1 MRKKQTTY
9 IDSLDSAW
17 TTGDYTVD
25 DNHQDY
31 IEDVRQQAEQCFMR
45 LDSAVSD
52 FKDHFGKTNR
62 DFYLDSVEMNL
73 ENLEYE
79 IASLKELVEDKEKLD
94 AIDQELVFEKLKE
107 EA

>member
-31 IEDVRQQAEQCFMR
+31 IEEVRQQAEQCFMR

-79 IASLKELVEDKEKLD
+79 IQSLKELVEDKEKLD
-94 AIDQELVFEKLKE
+94 AIDQELVFEKLKA

>member
-1 MRKKQTTY
+1 MQKKQTTY

-25 DNHQDY
+25 DNHRGY

-73 ENLEYE
+73 QSCKEE
-79 IASLKELVEDKEKLD
+79 IESLRALVEDKETLD
-94 AIDQELVFEKLKE
+94 AIDQELVFEKLKA